1 MDYEVVPN
9 IDGLHYDGYIT
20 RENLKA
26 MQPILFP
33 EDQAND
39 ELIIREMRLRDYD
52 RDGKIDVDEHI
63 SYIWHY
69 NYMVSFW
76 NQVKGYESD
85 KPIDLTETMTREEF
99 IVQHNPWL
107 RREPEYRDDD
117 SLIIPDEKFE
127 NFFYYFDV
135 NHDGKLTFGE
145 VWPRT

>member
-1 MDYEVVPN
+1 
-9 IDGLHYDGYIT
+9 
-20 RENLKA
+20 
-26 MQPILFP
+26 
-33 EDQAND
+33 
-39 ELIIREMRLRDYD
+39 
-52 RDGKIDVDEHI
+52 
-63 SYIWHY
+63 
-69 NYMVSFW
+69 
-76 NQVKGYESD
+76 
-85 KPIDLTETMTREEF
+85 MTREEF

>member
-1 MDYEVVPN
+1 
-9 IDGLHYDGYIT
+9 
-20 RENLKA
+20 
-26 MQPILFP
+26 
-33 EDQAND
+33 
-39 ELIIREMRLRDYD
+39 MRLRDYD